1 MRATTLRACED
12 EEEEFEEAGG
22 DLGIPLCR
30 KRTSAASRA
39 RLLLAAARWG
49 VLVIVM
55 IEDNLGIEQEKVEHN
70 ERRHGVLRDGE
81 KRTKN

>member
-12 EEEEFEEAGG
+12 EVEESGEAGRG
-22 DLGIPLCR
+22 VGIQLRRMRP
-30 KRTSAASRA
+30 SAASFA

-49 VLVIVM
+49 FLFIVM

-70 ERRHGVLRDGE
+70 ERRHGGE

>member
-1 MRATTLRACED
+1 MRAATVRACED
-12 EEEEFEEAGG
+12 EVEKSGEAGRG
-22 DLGIPLCR
+22 VGIQLCR